1 MQLEPKITFAE
12 ISGEKKRLEKYAK
25 KQEANPYKMRVGEKL
40 FQNMPFLGIF
50 NKNKNKQEYKKK
62 RALRTWHL

>member
-12 ISGEKKRLEKYAK
+12 ISGEKKEWKNMQK

-50 NKNKNKQEYKKK
+50 E
-62 RALRTWHL
+62 